1 MKTKEIKIWA
11 FALVCLLLIAFGAW
25 GRLKAGPPR
34 SIVFAAGNREGA
46 YYKFA
51 VQYAE
56 RLKESGLMVEVVET
70 KGSLDNLRLV
80 EEGKADIAFSQS
92 GLKGQNS
99 EDLRSLGSMFYEPVW
114 VFVRG
119 REVPKEFDSFK
130 GKRVGV
136 GEVGSGTRE
145 VAITLLADN
154 KLTEKVKLVPIGG
167 DEAKKDL
174 INGNLHAL
182 FIVGAASIPAVKELA
197 NRPDMALVDFSRA
210 KAYSR
215 YHDSLSDVTLYR
227 GMLNLADDI
236 PSHDQHLV
244 ATASNLVV
252 SKDFHYALVTLIL
265 QTAKDIHG
273 KAGAF
278 QDYGDFPS
286 PRLTSF
292 PLYQEAD
299 AFYSRG
305 PSFFYRNLPFYMAA
319 TFDRL
324 IIILLP
330 LLTLL
335 LPLGRILPPLYAWT
349 QKRKIYRLQSE
360 LSDIETGE
368 KELSKEQALERL
380 TEFEEN
386 LLELK
391 TLSPAYQNEVFL
403 LQLRIERVR
412 DGLATE
418 SPKNTTPD

>member
-1 MKTKEIKIWA
+1 MKAREIKIWT
-11 FALVCLLLIAFGAW
+11 FVVVCLLLILFGAW

-34 SIVFAAGNREGA
+34 SIVFAAGSRGGA

-51 VQYAE
+51 LDYAQ
-56 RLKESGLMVEVVET
+56 RLKESGLTVEVLET

-92 GLKGQNS
+92 GLKGKNS

-119 REVPKEFDSFK
+119 SEPPKEFASFK
-130 GKRVGV
+130 GKRVGI

-154 KLTEKVKLVPIGG
+154 KLTEKVKLVTTGG
-167 DEAKKDL
+167 ETAKKELLEGD
-174 INGNLHAL
+174 LHAL

-197 NRPDMALVDFSRA
+197 NRPDIALVDFSRA

-215 YHDSLSDVTLYR
+215 YHDSLTDVTLYR

-244 ATASNLVV
+244 ATASTLVV

-265 QTAKDIHG
+265 QTARDIHG

-305 PSFFYRNLPFYMAA
+305 PSFFYRNLPFYVAA

-324 IIILLP
+324 VIILLP

-368 KELSKEQALERL
+368 KGLTKDQAVSRLNEL
-380 TEFEEN
+380 EED

-391 TLSPAYQNEVFL
+391 SLSPAYQNEVFL
-403 LQLRIERVR
+403 LGLRIDKVR
-412 DGLATE
+412 GTLTD
-418 SPKNTTPD
+418 KTTPGTPAD